1 MHLWTLLSFIP
12 FRLSGESPF
21 QGNDDA
27 ETLALVT
34 AAQWEFDEESFD
46 EISEEAKNFIS
57 SLLEKDPRW
66 FITTC
71 HLHQCHLIHLS
82 LTILCSPGRGCPVRR
97 PLLTLGW
104 LHLSQ
109 GSWRPRICPRRR
121 WRDILPDRSGRWHL
135 SKVSLGCCFGFVL
148 NQTFD
153 FFFSFFLPTQKAGKA
168 LLALKRMALLSKGD
182 GSSPTPTTPKEG
194 KTILLYFYFQVQ

>member
-1 MHLWTLLSFIP
+1 MMHLWTLLSFIP

-46 EISEEAKNFIS
+46 EISDEAKDFIS

-135 SKVSLGCCFGFVL
+135 SKGSLGYCFRFVL
-148 NQTFD
+148 YQTFD
-153 FFFSFFLPTQKAGKA
+153 IF
-168 LLALKRMALLSKGD
+168 
-182 GSSPTPTTPKEG
+182 
-194 KTILLYFYFQVQ
+194 FYFIFANTESRQGLISSEENGSTV